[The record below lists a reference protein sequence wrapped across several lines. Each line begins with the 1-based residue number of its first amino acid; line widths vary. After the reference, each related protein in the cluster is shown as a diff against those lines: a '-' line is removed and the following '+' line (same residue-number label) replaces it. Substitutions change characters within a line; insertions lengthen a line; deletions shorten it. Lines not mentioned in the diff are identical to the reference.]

1 VKISKLLSE
10 AIIEPNLV
18 AADKAAVLERLVD
31 LAAACVKA
39 DCQAD
44 KPQVLAALQAREEVT
59 STGIGCGVAIP
70 HAKIEGLSKMLLVFA
85 RSKTGVNFQALD
97 DAPVYLIFMVIAP
110 PGSVSDY
117 LKLLAAISAF
127 VKKEANRKALMD
139 AAGKAEIIAAIKA
152 GEGR

>member
-1 VKISKLLSE
+1 MKISKLLSE
-10 AIIEPNLV
+10 ALIEPNLV
-18 AADKAAVLERLVD
+18 AADKTSVLERLVD

-44 KPQVLAALQAREEVT
+44 KPQVLADLQAREEVT

-97 DAPVYLIFMVIAP
+97 DAPVYLIFMVVAP

-117 LKLLAAISAF
+117 LKLLAAISSF

-139 AAGKAEIIAAIKA
+139 APGKAEIIAAIKA
-152 GEGR
+152 GEDR